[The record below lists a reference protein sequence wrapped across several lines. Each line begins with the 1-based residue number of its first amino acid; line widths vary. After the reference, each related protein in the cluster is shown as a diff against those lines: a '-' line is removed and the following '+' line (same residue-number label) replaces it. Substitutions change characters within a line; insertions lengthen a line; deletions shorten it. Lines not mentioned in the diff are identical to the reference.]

1 MTITVQAVE
10 KIEFTERPNQP
21 NGPKYE
27 SKYVHVVTTNANR
40 SSLCTVPVE

>member
-27 SKYVHVVTTNANR
+27 SKYVHVCRNAKNC
-40 SSLCTVPVE
+40 SLCTVPV